1 VELVSLPQEDH
12 WLSHGA
18 TREQML
24 QAIVTFLERND
35 PPGWSPTNDGDDVT
49 SLNQAQLQAAS
60 EFGTAAMKAFDQDG
74 TFPAEIVIGSVAR
87 MAGSFLFRSFGL
99 PLTGIQP
106 GSVVLSE
113 QANQQGPRLVQILG
127 GVLESMGVKLDSSKL
142 SASQRTMKGQR
153 ESFLET
159 QEVLEM
165 RFAAIRAKYGLSDG
179 EAADSAALA
188 TAVLI
193 KNCASLLD
201 PHVGFGL
208 AVYGFIEGAK
218 TAPAVPDPA

>member
-1 VELVSLPQEDH
+1 
-12 WLSHGA
+12 
-18 TREQML
+18 M
-24 QAIVTFLERND
+24 
-35 PPGWSPTNDGDDVT
+35 T

-142 SASQRTMKGQR
+142 SASQRTKGQR

-159 QEVLEM
+159 QEALEM

-179 EAADSAALA
+179 EAADAVALA

-218 TAPAVPDPA
+218 TAPALSDPP